1 MGEVQDFM
9 LLINSK
15 RISQVEK
22 DRAII
27 MSGQLSL
34 SWKKKT
40 PLNLL
45 WNSLVLPK
53 VKFFTW

>member
-22 DRAII
+22 DRILWKGDAKGYYNVWAIVT
-27 MSGQLSL
+27 LL
-34 SWKKKT
+34 EKK
-40 PLNLL
+40 
-45 WNSLVLPK
+45 NSFEFVME
-53 VKFFTW
+53 